1 MRASHATIGASALTI
16 PHWFL
21 VALGWTLGAGALTSI
36 VLWGLVW
43 IRVEHSS
50 AVIPTLRRGERLAR
64 ETPPRSSVCVVVPA
78 HNESRVI
85 AGLVQSLRQE
95 TYPNL
100 RVVLCLDRCTDNTAA
115 LARQAIG
122 DDARF
127 EVIEITAC
135 PPDWAGKVHAVHT
148 GATTSRGAADA
159 EYLLFADADTL
170 FEPGC
175 IAASLA
181 MMRDRRVEFLSLL
194 STLTY
199 HTWFERLVQT
209 AAGFELLRQYPLT
222 RANARE
228 ERRAFANGQFML
240 LDRAT
245 YEKVGG
251 HVAVKNAVLED
262 LALAKRADERGV
274 SIGVFLAD
282 GLFYCRMYAD
292 WQQFRR
298 GWKRIYTE
306 AANRKAARLGGSSMR
321 LRWLGT
327 IVPLWMLPAGP
338 FGLLVLGRDPAMG
351 WTLLAM
357 WVLGLTLWLGSLL
370 RISAISRAPLWTA
383 PLHLIG
389 AWLTANILREAQQDL
404 LRGATTT
411 WGGREFVMN
420 ERQ

>member
-1 MRASHATIGASALTI
+1 
-16 PHWFL
+16 
-21 VALGWTLGAGALTSI
+21 VGWTLGAGALTCI

-43 IRVEHSS
+43 ARVEHSS
-50 AVIPTLRRGERLAR
+50 AVIPTLRHGERLAR
-64 ETPPRSSVCVVVPA
+64 ETPPKSSVCVIVPA
-78 HNESRVI
+78 HNEARVI
-85 AGLVQSLRQE
+85 AGLVESLRRE
-95 TYPNL
+95 SYPNL
-100 RVVLCLDRCTDNTAA
+100 RVVLCLDRCTDNTGT
-115 LARQAIG
+115 LAKQAIAG
-122 DDARF
+122 DPRF
-127 EVIEITAC
+127 EVIEITQC

-148 GATTSRGAADA
+148 GATTSLGARDA

-175 IAASLA
+175 IAAALA

-199 HTWFERLVQT
+199 HKWFERVVQT

-245 YEKVGG
+245 YEKIGG
-251 HVAVKNAVLED
+251 HIVVKNAVLED

-274 SIGVFLAD
+274 NIGVYLAD
-282 GLFYCRMYAD
+282 GLFHCRMYAD
-292 WQQFRR
+292 WSQFRR

-306 AANRKAARLGGSSMR
+306 AANRKAARLGGSAMR

-327 IVPLWMLPAGP
+327 IVPLWTLPAGP
-338 FGLLVLGRDPAMG
+338 FGLAVVAQDPLMG
-351 WTLLAM
+351 WTLVAMWLLAM
-357 WVLGLTLWLGSLL
+357 ALWAGSLL
-370 RISAISRAPLWTA
+370 RITALGRAPLWTA

-389 AWLTANILREAQQDL
+389 AWMTADILSEAQQDL